1 MKPLKESA
9 LQMVV
14 IRLLAIVAAGG
25 LACAA
30 AAQLGIDPLG
40 PALIATLIMLAKLA
54 VTYRT
59 DDPD

>member
-1 MKPLKESA
+1 MNPLSERVV
-9 LQMVV
+9 QMVV
-14 IRLLAIVAAGG
+14 IRLLAVVAVGG

-30 AAQLGIDPLG
+30 AACLEIDPLG
-40 PALIATLIMLAKLA
+40 PALIATLIILAKLA